1 MTDLFYLQ
9 CNFVIFILKTFLRII
24 HITDFLPS
32 RELLTDIQLPDG
44 KIMPAGTTYCI
55 DLASLQLNKCVW
67 GKDVLEFNP
76 DRFETTRTH
85 TYQETVNKIMIKQL
99 DSNINFDS

>member
-1 MTDLFYLQ
+1 M
-9 CNFVIFILKTFLRII
+9 KTFPRII

-32 RELLTDIQLPDG
+32 RELLIDIQLPDG

-67 GKDVLEFNP
+67 GEDVLDFNP

-85 TYQETVNKIMIKQL
+85 TYQERVNKIRIQHL
-99 DSNINFDS
+99 DSNLNFDF

>member
-1 MTDLFYLQ
+1 
-9 CNFVIFILKTFLRII
+9 
-24 HITDFLPS
+24 
-32 RELLTDIQLPDG
+32 
-44 KIMPAGTTYCI
+44 MPAGTTYCI